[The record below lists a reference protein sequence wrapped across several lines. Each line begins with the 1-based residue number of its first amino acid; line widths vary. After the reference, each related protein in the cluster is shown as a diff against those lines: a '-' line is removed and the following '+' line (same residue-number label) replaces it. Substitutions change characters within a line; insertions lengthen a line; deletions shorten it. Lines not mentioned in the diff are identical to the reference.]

1 MKKEKIIPLLL
12 SWMMAT
18 AALADNEGY
27 TMNINLKDGSMV
39 QFVLASQKPEVM
51 CKDGMMTIYY
61 DYDSASYQYQ
71 NVSFERDLVK
81 DLPFSTSTGIK
92 PLTGTEGKV
101 RFILTRSGEL
111 RVTGLKDDDHLSVY
125 TMDGKMIPASVSR
138 SGSEAV
144 VDLEGRAHGVYVVSV
159 HKCFTVKL
167 MTP

>member
-1 MKKEKIIPLLL
+1 MIIPLLL

-18 AALADNEGY
+18 AVLSDNEGY
-27 TMNINLKDGSMV
+27 TMNVNLKDGTMV
-39 QFVLASQKPEVM
+39 QFVLASQKPEVW
-51 CKDGMMTIYY
+51 CKDGKMTIYY
-61 DYDSASYQYQ
+61 DSASNQYQ

-81 DLPFSTSTGIK
+81 DLTFSTSTGIK

-101 RFILTRSGEL
+101 RFILTRPGEL

-125 TMDGKMIPASVSR
+125 TMDGKIVPASVSR

-159 HKCFTVKL
+159 NKCFTFKL
-167 MTP
+167 MKP